1 MRCCLVLVSFYHFL
15 HYHYQLKSR
24 NIVVVVCFS
33 MKLPRSSAFAV
44 LAGCSCSVGVGV
56 AAFNYSPRPRRPC
69 AARLPCSRQST
80 SLFARRP
87 LHESSD
93 ASNDRSLSLGSSRRA
108 VIQHCASIF
117 ATTAFAWIDERDAA
131 NASEFSAG
139 MDEPPQ
145 RPVLSTPSNDPTP
158 TLSEESVALSI
169 DPQEQRSEAPAM
181 RTKDEQLLVA
191 QESSP
196 RDVQLVVSESLPGDL
211 QRNVAQET
219 SQSSVVIAA
228 STSPATQV
236 TLENS
241 QVVTIPQTEVPVA
254 LFPSTQSS
262 KAAASSAASPVIK
275 SATATPAPAPKQT
288 NGIALAVELS
298 ITTTVLGAVGKA
310 VYGQMASNTD
320 DLTARAKVILVEN
333 EPYGLAKGRRYYNGI
348 DITRNEP
355 IPASDVLEYCNA
367 GTVNN
372 DCAELITDFLGEV
385 QSNSKR
391 GFDGPSMRQ
400 KETATAVLSYLDT
413 LSGSRD
419 ASSKTAEAFS
429 SYLNGLSNGEID
441 APASPQVVAGYLE
454 SLNESQSRVMSSE
467 SNSQQFQGDMTRLIE
482 TFLISSDGYGEE
494 ANVNGKYETANGARM
509 QLERV
514 P

>member
-1 MRCCLVLVSFYHFL
+1 
-15 HYHYQLKSR
+15 
-24 NIVVVVCFS
+24 
-33 MKLPRSSAFAV
+33 MKIPRSSALAV
-44 LAGCSCSVGVGV
+44 LTGCSCSVE
-56 AAFNYSPRPRRPC
+56 AFNYTPRPRRPY
-69 AARLPCSRQST
+69 AARLPCSRQFT

-87 LHESSD
+87 LHESSE
-93 ASNDRSLSLGSSRRA
+93 GSSRRA
-108 VIQHCASIF
+108 VLQHCASIF
-117 ATTAFAWIDERDAA
+117 ATTAFAWIDGRDAA
-131 NASEFSAG
+131 NASEFSVG
-139 MDEPPQ
+139 MDEPPH
-145 RPVLSTPSNDPTP
+145 RPVLSAPSNDPNP
-158 TLSEESVALSI
+158 MLSDEAVVLSI
-169 DPQEQRSEAPAM
+169 EPQNQRGEAP
-181 RTKDEQLLVA
+181 TISTQDEQLDVA
-191 QESSP
+191 RESSP
-196 RDVQLVVSESLPGDL
+196 RDVQYDGSESIPADL

-219 SQSSVVIAA
+219 SQSSVVFAA
-228 STSPATQV
+228 STPSVTQV

-241 QVVTIPQTEVPVA
+241 QVVTIPTKEVPVA
-254 LFPSTQSS
+254 LFPATQSS
-262 KAAASSAASPVIK
+262 KAASSPASPAIK
-275 SATATPAPAPKQT
+275 VANTAPAPKQTT

-320 DLTARAKVILVEN
+320 ELTTRAKVILVEN
-333 EPYGLAKGRRYYNGI
+333 EPYGLAKGRRYFNGI

-391 GFDGPSMRQ
+391 GLDGPSMRQ

-419 ASSKTAEAFS
+419 ASSKTAAAFS

-454 SLNESQSRVMSSE
+454 SLNESQSRVMPLE
-467 SNSQQFQGDMTRLIE
+467 SNSQGDMTRLIE

>member
-1 MRCCLVLVSFYHFL
+1 MLSDE
-15 HYHYQLKSR
+15 
-24 NIVVVVCFS
+24 
-33 MKLPRSSAFAV
+33 AV
-44 LAGCSCSVGVGV
+44 
-56 AAFNYSPRPRRPC
+56 
-69 AARLPCSRQST
+69 
-80 SLFARRP
+80 
-87 LHESSD
+87 
-93 ASNDRSLSLGSSRRA
+93 
-108 VIQHCASIF
+108 
-117 ATTAFAWIDERDAA
+117 
-131 NASEFSAG
+131 
-139 MDEPPQ
+139 
-145 RPVLSTPSNDPTP
+145 VLSI
-158 TLSEESVALSI
+158 E
-169 DPQEQRSEAPAM
+169 PQNQRGEAP
-181 RTKDEQLLVA
+181 TISTQNEQYVA
-191 QESSP
+191 RESSP
-196 RDVQLVVSESLPGDL
+196 RDVQYDGSESIPADL

-219 SQSSVVIAA
+219 SQSSVVFAA
-228 STSPATQV
+228 STPSVTQV

-241 QVVTIPQTEVPVA
+241 QVVTIPTKEVPVA
-254 LFPSTQSS
+254 LFPATQSS
-262 KAAASSAASPVIK
+262 KAASSPASPAIK
-275 SATATPAPAPKQT
+275 VANTAPAPKQTT

-320 DLTARAKVILVEN
+320 ELTTRAKVILVEN
-333 EPYGLAKGRRYYNGI
+333 EPYGLAKGRRYFNGI

-391 GFDGPSMRQ
+391 GLDGPSMRQ

-419 ASSKTAEAFS
+419 ASSKTAAAFS

-454 SLNESQSRVMSSE
+454 SLNESQSRVMPLE
-467 SNSQQFQGDMTRLIE
+467 SNSQGDMTRLIE